1 MKKLLTLLLLLL
13 FGPAMA
19 QEYVNPYAG
28 ATQTGNLVP
37 DFSFDGPTGQTP
49 DGWVLQGDNQSGG
62 AIQVGCGALSNQ
74 GKCFIFS
81 YMGATLSTTID
92 LSQYNTN
99 SFEFYFDFFYRMN
112 CNNSIGGSCENPD
125 GPRDLFGASVQFFTT
140 NGEAG
145 SFNFIPIGPDYFTA
159 GDPGVNEFGY
169 KPVGWYSS
177 QQSEFL
183 FTSAIISFYGRDEG
197 FWAGYYGPALDR
209 VNFSIGYLE
218 APDPVIGIDCT
229 LNPYDPN
236 CIINTLD
243 LYDDGIIDYSDP
255 VEVAEML
262 AEETTDENTG
272 SDDGSIDG
280 TEIIEDDE
288 EEILVADTDEEMLE
302 ELQEEL
308 LEDEQELQELLAETT
323 IENNVTSRELTDE
336 EKAQILAD
344 AISKATLE
352 NALAVANTAAS
363 STTTTSE
370 TTTATT
376 TVAKR
381 VDGVEEVGETI
392 QTNVE
397 EETIVADIEEQS
409 QDMQAGDMSDEILL
423 VGISMNEATQKE
435 NEISIDASIDEANLI
450 AEQSSSSST
459 TTESPV
465 EFVTDTTSNIEAL
478 DFVTASIEA
487 AVTGDV
493 TEQSIIENIVNNSN
507 DKTFKDDEDTEFLAT
522 VIDSSNPSQ
531 IMSIVQP
538 FNFEP
543 SVADR
548 EQAGVLGKKE
558 EDKSDAEKRAE
569 EVVAAN
575 KEQQDEI
582 NKNYMDADQSGIVAA
597 MGADTDVSSYRSA
610 MLNDNNI
617 WYKPEDIYKNVV
629 YKDNVRGAYFLEK
642 GNSDTYKKMVEEQY
656 K

>member
-1 MKKLLTLLLLLL
+1 
-13 FGPAMA
+13 
-19 QEYVNPYAG
+19 
-28 ATQTGNLVP
+28 
-37 DFSFDGPTGQTP
+37 
-49 DGWVLQGDNQSGG
+49 
-62 AIQVGCGALSNQ
+62 
-74 GKCFIFS
+74 
-81 YMGATLSTTID
+81 
-92 LSQYNTN
+92 
-99 SFEFYFDFFYRMN
+99 
-112 CNNSIGGSCENPD
+112 
-125 GPRDLFGASVQFFTT
+125 
-140 NGEAG
+140 
-145 SFNFIPIGPDYFTA
+145 
-159 GDPGVNEFGY
+159 
-169 KPVGWYSS
+169 
-177 QQSEFL
+177 
-183 FTSAIISFYGRDEG
+183 
-197 FWAGYYGPALDR
+197 
-209 VNFSIGYLE
+209 
-218 APDPVIGIDCT
+218 
-229 LNPYDPN
+229 LNPYDPS

-288 EEILVADTDEEMLE
+288 EVLVADTTNDEEIVE
-302 ELQEEL
+302 EIQEEL
-308 LEDEQELQELLAETT
+308 VEDEKELQVLLSETT
-323 IENNVTSRELTDE
+323 ENNVTSRELTDE

-352 NALAVANTAAS
+352 NALAVANSAAS

-381 VDGVEEVGETI
+381 VDGVEEVVETV
-392 QTNVE
+392 QTTIE
-397 EETIVADIEEQS
+397 EETIVADTDEQS
-409 QDMQAGDMSDEILL
+409 QDMQAGDMTDDILQ

-435 NEISIDASIDEANLI
+435 NEISIDASIDEANFI
-450 AEQSSSSST
+450 AEQSILASAG
-459 TTESPV
+459 TESAV

-558 EDKSDAEKRAE
+558 EDKTDAEKRAE

-597 MGADTDVSSYRSA
+597 MGSDTDVSSYRTA
-610 MLNDNNI
+610 MIPDTNI
-617 WYKPEDIYKNVV
+617 WYKPEDIYKNVK
-629 YKDNVRGAYFLEK
+629 YDDNKRGMYFLEK
-642 GNSDTYKKMVEEQY
+642 GNTDTYKKMVEEQY